1 MAAYK
6 LAQAAKIDL
15 QRIYAYG
22 FERWGEAAADL
33 YYNALFDRFE
43 EIAERPFS
51 YPAVEHIRK
60 GYRRSVCGVDSIY
73 YRLADDGIVEVMA
86 ILGRQDAD
94 HTL

>member
-1 MAAYK
+1 MAAYR
-6 LAQAAKIDL
+6 LARAAEGDL

-22 FERWGEAAADL
+22 LERWGETAADL

-43 EIAERPFS
+43 EIAERPYS

-73 YRLADDGIVEVMA
+73 YRVADDGSVDIMA
-86 ILGRQDAD
+86 ILGNQDTD
-94 HTL
+94 ETL